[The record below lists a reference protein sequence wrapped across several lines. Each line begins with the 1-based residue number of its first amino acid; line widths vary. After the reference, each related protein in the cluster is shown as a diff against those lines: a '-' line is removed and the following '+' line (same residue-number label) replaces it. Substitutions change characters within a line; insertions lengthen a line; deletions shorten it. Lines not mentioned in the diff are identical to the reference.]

1 MTESFYSLDKF
12 EPERSVGYLIK
23 RAAKHSGAM
32 IEACFAGGE
41 LTSSHW
47 IALAMV
53 RHGQADNAAGLARQ
67 MGHDSGAVTRL
78 VDQLEARG
86 LLDRKRCPNDRRVVV
101 LALTDAGERQFAAM
115 TPRLLAAWNELL
127 VGFEHCEIE
136 TLILLLTRLVA
147 AFEAR
152 EATQALLPA

>member
-1 MTESFYSLDKF
+1 MTEPFYSVEKF

-23 RAAKHSGAM
+23 RAAKHSGAL
-32 IEACFAGGE
+32 IESCFAGGE

-53 RHGQADNAAGLARQ
+53 RHGQAENAAGLARQ

-86 LLDRKRCPNDRRVVV
+86 LLGRRRCPDDRRVVV
-101 LALTDAGERQFAAM
+101 LDITEAGERQFAAM
-115 TPRLLAAWNELL
+115 TPLLLGAWNELL
-127 VGFEHCEIE
+127 AGFEHQEVE

-152 EATQALLPA
+152 EADAVLPA

>member
-1 MTESFYSLDKF
+1 MRKPFYSADKF
-12 EPERSVGYLIK
+12 EPDRSVGYLIK
-23 RAAKHSGAM
+23 RAAKHSGTL
-32 IEACFAGGE
+32 IEACFAGEE

-47 IALAMV
+47 IALAMI

-78 VDQLEARG
+78 VDQLETRG

-101 LALTDAGERQFAAM
+101 LALTEAGERQFAAM
-115 TPRLLAAWNELL
+115 TPLLLGAWNALLA
-127 VGFEHCEIE
+127 GFEHREIE
-136 TLILLLTRLVA
+136 TLIALLTRLVA
-147 AFEAR
+147 ALEAR